1 MPCLGGGHDAAQ
13 ILHADLLMNTNLQPG
28 PEMER
33 RILDFARS
41 ELFIRTF
48 TEGMGLVEET
58 ASYLDGPGRAA
69 SKKLGRDA
77 ALTYAAESM
86 RLTTR
91 LMQLASWLLVQRALR
106 EGDLPV
112 SDALQEKYRMGARA
126 RREPSLRTI
135 DDTLPDALLALMQRA
150 NSLFERV
157 GRLDDQIYGEEA
169 PGAQQPEASVQAQLS
184 RLKQAFESE

>member
-1 MPCLGGGHDAAQ
+1 MPCLAGGRDAAR
-13 ILHADLLMNTNLQPG
+13 ILQALKAMNTRMQPG

-48 TEGMGLVEET
+48 TEGMSLVEET
-58 ASYLDGPGRAA
+58 AGYLDGPGRAA

-77 ALTYAAESM
+77 ALNYAAESM

-112 SDALQEKYRMGARA
+112 CDALQEKYRMGARA

-135 DDTLPDALLALMQRA
+135 DDTMPHALLALMQRA

-157 GRLDDQIYGEEA
+157 GRLDDQIYGEA
-169 PGAQQPEASVQAQLS
+169 DLDARQPIAGVQAQLS
-184 RLKQAFESE
+184 RLKQAFEGE

>member
-1 MPCLGGGHDAAQ
+1 MTL
-13 ILHADLLMNTNLQPG
+13 TETPG

-48 TEGMGLVEET
+48 TEGMALVEET
-58 ASYLDGPGRAA
+58 AAYLDGPGRAA
-69 SKKLGRDA
+69 SKRLDRDA
-77 ALTYAAESM
+77 SLTYAAESM

-112 SDALQEKYRMGARA
+112 SDALEEKYRMGARS
-126 RREPSLRTI
+126 RREPSLRTT
-135 DDTLPDALLALMQRA
+135 DDTQPEALLALMRRA
-150 NSLFERV
+150 NNLFERV
-157 GRLDDQIYGEEA
+157 GRLDDQIYGDRPAITEDSTESVH
-169 PGAQQPEASVQAQLS
+169 AQFS
-184 RLKQAFESE
+184 RLRQAFEGE